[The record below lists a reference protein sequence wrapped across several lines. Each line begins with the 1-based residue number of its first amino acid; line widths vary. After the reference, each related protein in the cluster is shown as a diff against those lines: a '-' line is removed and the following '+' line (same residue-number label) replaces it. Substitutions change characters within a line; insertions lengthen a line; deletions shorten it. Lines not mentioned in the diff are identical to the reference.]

1 MVKNMPSNAGDV
13 RDVFSVLGMGRSLG
27 GRHGNP
33 LQYSCLENPIDRR
46 SGRLQSIGSQRVLY
60 DLSDL
65 VCMHAKPTIDKDT
78 ENLDNSYIADENLRS
93 HSESNIVCCEVSYTT
108 KHATITGLGNCK
120 LRLYFS
126 ENLGSHKH
134 LHA

>member
-1 MVKNMPSNAGDV
+1 MVKNSPADVGDEG
-13 RDVFSVLGMGRSLG
+13 DSGSFPGSGRSPG
-27 GRHGNP
+27 GSHGNP

-65 VCMHAKPTIDKDT
+65 VYMHAKPTIDKDT

>member
-1 MVKNMPSNAGDV
+1 MVKNLTSNAGDV
-13 RDVFSVLGMGRSLG
+13 RDVWSVHGMGRSLG
-27 GRHGNP
+27 AGHDNP
-33 LQYSCLENPIDRR
+33 LQYSCLEKPMDRR
-46 SGRLQSIGSQRVLY
+46 SGRLQPIGSQRVLY

-65 VCMHAKPTIDKDT
+65 ACMHAEPITDNYT
-78 ENLDNSYIADENLRS
+78 ENLDHLYIADENLKL

-120 LRLYFS
+120 LRHYFA

>member
-1 MVKNMPSNAGDV
+1 MPSNAGDV

>member
-1 MVKNMPSNAGDV
+1 
-13 RDVFSVLGMGRSLG
+13 
-27 GRHGNP
+27 
-33 LQYSCLENPIDRR
+33 
-46 SGRLQSIGSQRVLY
+46 
-60 DLSDL
+60 
-65 VCMHAKPTIDKDT
+65 MHAKPTIDKDT